1 MHLINLL
8 QRSLAAETNTE
19 MTEKVSKLSRKV
31 DGGKEGRKG
40 RSSEWM
46 DEKAEELAYATD
58 VPRHA

>member
-8 QRSLAAETNTE
+8 QRSLAEETNTE
-19 MTEKVSKLSRKV
+19 MREQVSKLSLKV
-31 DGGKEGRKG
+31 DGGKSG
-40 RSSEWM
+40 WV